1 MAGQDYDAGCGTK
14 VFIKG
19 EQVAIILPGSKYDPG
34 PDEVEIH
41 NIGAIDLRIR
51 PNEVVI
57 ANIQLLGIFD
67 NSLLIGKPVFYVGDP
82 LSDEVKQVKKIEFS
96 DGTIWEVP

>member
-1 MAGQDYDAGCGTK
+1 MAQIGSGTK

-19 EQVAIILPGSKYDPG
+19 DQVAIILPGSEYDPG
-34 PDEVEIH
+34 PEEVEIH
-41 NIGAIDLRIR
+41 NIGAIDLKIK
-51 PNEVVI
+51 PNEIII

-67 NSLLIGKPVFYVGDP
+67 TSHLIAKPVFYVGDP

-96 DGTIWEVP
+96 DGTIWEAP